1 LIFKLARQHK
11 SILFLFING
20 PHHVYH
26 LVIPAL
32 RFAAL
37 NNKIE
42 TIFISGNPVNTQIIN
57 DTKAIT
63 GINNFTLVDI
73 PLPLRYR
80 LKNYKNRLYPPV
92 YTRIKKIIKYLE
104 NANAIISTS
113 HNFPDYLSRY
123 KIKVPTLF
131 YLYHGTGTREYGF
144 ETSLEKFDHILIP
157 GKYHRDRLK
166 ESLSL
171 KDDQIEMIGKPK
183 LDYLKIKLSKN
194 KKLFNN
200 ENPIFYYNPHWEIEL
215 SSYLK
220 WKEIILQF
228 FIKNKNYNLIF
239 SPHPLVGH
247 LSTKRGYEINEKDI
261 AEDNILVDMGS
272 NQCLDGT
279 YTSIADI
286 YIGDISSMVTEW
298 VVQKPR
304 PCIFINAHNV
314 NWKNND
320 NYYMWKFGK
329 VVNELKEFEEA
340 ITESISY
347 NQYNEIQKILKSEFI
362 YTTEKSSSDMF
373 ADFITKKVC

>member
-1 LIFKLARQHK
+1 M
-11 SILFLFING
+11 
-20 PHHVYH
+20 
-26 LVIPAL
+26 
-32 RFAAL
+32 
-37 NNKIE
+37 
-42 TIFISGNPVNTQIIN
+42 
-57 DTKAIT
+57 
-63 GINNFTLVDI
+63 
-73 PLPLRYR
+73 
-80 LKNYKNRLYPPV
+80 

-113 HNFPDYLSRY
+113 HNFPDYLSKY

-171 KDDQIEMIGKPK
+171 KDDQIEKIGKPK
-183 LDYLKIKLSKN
+183 LDYLKIKISKN

-228 FIKNKNYNLIF
+228 FIKNKNYNSIF

-298 VVQKPR
+298 ILQKPR

-362 YTTEKSSSDMF
+362 YTTEKSSSDIF